1 MNRFCFS
8 LAFLTFEFQIQSMES
23 ILLEKQNG
31 IATLTLNRP
40 KSFNSFN
47 REMALNLQDK
57 LDACHAD
64 PEVRVIVLT
73 GEGKAF
79 CAGQDL
85 VEVTDQA
92 QNPGFRKILEEHY
105 SPIIQKIRNTA
116 KPVIA
121 AVNGVAAGAG
131 ANIALACDI
140 VIAHEKVSFIQAFS
154 GIGLIPDSG
163 GTFFLP
169 RLIGFQKASALAML
183 GDKVGAE
190 EAERMGMI
198 YKVFSLDDFSAEVQ
212 ALAER
217 MAKMP
222 TKGLALTKAAFNS
235 ALSNDLTAQLQ
246 VESDLQIE
254 ASETKDYR
262 EGVAA
267 FLEKRKPNFI
277 GE

>member
-1 MNRFCFS
+1 MNP
-8 LAFLTFEFQIQSMES
+8 
-23 ILLEKQNG
+23 ILLNIKNG
-31 IATLTLNRP
+31 IARITLNRP

-47 REMALNLQDK
+47 REMALALQNA
-57 LDACHAD
+57 LDDCHLNK
-64 PEVRVIVLT
+64 EVRVIVLT

-92 QNPGFRKILEEHY
+92 QNPGFRKILDEHY
-105 SPIIQKIRNTA
+105 SPIIQKIRTTE
-116 KPVIA
+116 KPIIA

-140 VIAHEKVSFIQAFS
+140 VVAHEKVSFIQAFS

-183 GDKVGAE
+183 GDKVSAE
-190 EAERMGMI
+190 EAEKMGMI
-198 YKVFSLDDFSAEVQ
+198 YKVFSLENFEEEVT
-212 ALAER
+212 ALANR
-217 MAKMP
+217 MATMP
-222 TKGLALTKAAFNS
+222 TKGLALTKQAFNL
-235 ALSNDLTAQLQ
+235 AMSNSLDEQLV
-246 VESDLQIE
+246 VESKLQIE
-254 ASETKDYR
+254 ASETHDYH

-267 FLEKRKPNFI
+267 FLEKRKPVFK

>member
-1 MNRFCFS
+1 
-8 LAFLTFEFQIQSMES
+8 MES

-31 IATLTLNRP
+31 VAKLTLNRP

-47 REMALNLQDK
+47 REMALNLQSK
-57 LDACHAD
+57 LDECNKD
-64 PEVRVIVLT
+64 EEVRAIIIT

-92 QNPGFRKILEEHY
+92 LNPGFRKILEEHY
-105 SPIIQKIRNTA
+105 NPIIQKIRNTA
-116 KPVIA
+116 KPIIA

-140 VIAHEKVSFIQAFS
+140 VVAHEKVSFIQAFS
-154 GIGLIPDSG
+154 SIGLIPDSA

-169 RLIGFQKASALAML
+169 RLIGFQKASAIAML
-183 GDKVGAE
+183 GDKIGAE

-198 YKVFSLDDFSAEVQ
+198 YKVFSVESFAEEVD
-212 ALAER
+212 ALATR
-217 MAKMP
+217 LANMP
-222 TKGLALTKAAFNS
+222 TKGLALTKAAFNTS
-235 ALSNDLTAQLQ
+235 LFNSLEAQLQ

-254 ASETKDYR
+254 ASETVDYK
-262 EGVAA
+262 EGVSA

-277 GE
+277 GK